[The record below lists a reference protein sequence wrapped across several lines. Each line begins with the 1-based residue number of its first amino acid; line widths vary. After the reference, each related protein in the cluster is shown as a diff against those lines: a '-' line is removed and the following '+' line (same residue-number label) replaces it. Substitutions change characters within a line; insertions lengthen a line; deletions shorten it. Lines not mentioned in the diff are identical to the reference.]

1 MRNLHAAY
9 TSLPKLR
16 CVFFTIVIRNQSL
29 QDKYPG
35 GRDAFINEH
44 GGQCNDHITIYCDM
58 GGDIEDV
65 FKALDECEME
75 HKTDFAALDA
85 GLSEMLCSFKPE
97 MREKPF
103 PVDTGVDWLKGQY
116 WKDNVRVKFSE

>member
-44 GGQCNDHITIYCDM
+44 GGQCNDHITIYFDM
-58 GGDIEDV
+58 GGEIEDV
-65 FKALDECEME
+65 FKTLDECEME
-75 HKTDFAALDA
+75 RKTDFAALDA

-97 MREKPF
+97 MRENPF

-116 WKDNVRVKFSE
+116 WNGNVWVTFSE

>member
-35 GRDAFINEH
+35 GRDAFINDH
-44 GGQCNDHITIYCDM
+44 GGQCNDNITIYYDM
-58 GGDIEDV
+58 GSDIGDV
-65 FKALDECEME
+65 FKALDECGME
-75 HKTDFAALDA
+75 YKEDFTTLDTMD
-85 GLSEMLCSFKPE
+85 SELLCSCMPE
-97 MREKPF
+97 LRERPF
-103 PVDTGVDWLKGQY
+103 PVDTRVGWLKGQY
-116 WKDNVRVKFSE
+116 WNGNVWVTYSE